1 MSTDYS
7 SHSEGHQTGLM
18 WYSVYIKKLFNP
30 ISFWINPVWYVC
42 WSKSVIFHDDGR
54 QWKLPWNYDSSFTKL
69 AELKAGETN
78 TGYPPNTQTQG
89 LAVMFRWGM
98 PNMILAR
105 LQFEI
110 MFMMPCVYGLLTVN
124 GNCFDVFPLEWGRSG
139 LNSQ

>member
-30 ISFWINPVWYVC
+30 ISLWINPVWYVC

-69 AELKAGETN
+69 AESKSRRDQHWVKCGFSIRVLMRDAKHDFSKVTVVEIVYDAMCLWVVNSKWQLFWRISFGKRKQVLK
-78 TGYPPNTQTQG
+78 
-89 LAVMFRWGM
+89 
-98 PNMILAR
+98 
-105 LQFEI
+105 
-110 MFMMPCVYGLLTVN
+110 
-124 GNCFDVFPLEWGRSG
+124 
-139 LNSQ
+139 